1 MKFQIYLVV
10 TLLSLPFAVSACTG
24 SKVDNAQDSQAV
36 ADTDDGIEDITTSD
50 DAVGADVT
58 TRDADEADAAILD
71 TTHDADEADGEAPP
85 DGTALVQI
93 RMVSDGET
101 ISGSVTIELAP
112 VGRVERLVDYVTL
125 KINGEIV
132 FTDTKLPTRLVLD
145 TTKWETNR
153 LTFLAEA
160 QDVVER
166 GSHEIALHTNNPQ
179 IKFTEVTP
187 RTTSVKNG
195 DIISLVVRIDAPND
209 VDLTADFSAL
219 DSEFNPLQPYTF
231 TVGGGEYT
239 LTYVVNHANTRPD
252 GVYAIPLKAKLGLL
266 DVQYTLFSLR
276 LQNKP
281 VIPVTVTNGIFVNAP
296 PPATDPAW
304 VSAAPIVTATNS
316 TIVTGGTSVIS
327 TTVNGQLPNTDIVGV
342 ILSLDGHNGYYQ
354 VPVDRESPPPNG
366 LVEATLHL
374 RQFGENEAV
383 PIDLQFGIA
392 LRDGRGRISPYQP
405 LIYRVIKVGG
415 GDLQFTLAWDTIADL
430 DMHIVDPYNC
440 EIYYGRR
447 TCTQSGGRLD
457 LDANIGCSSGPQTE
471 NVFWPEG
478 GAPPGTYVAKINR
491 FSDSCCQSTCSEGH
505 NYTMTINY
513 CGRTEVY
520 EGRIPYG
527 QSTTS
532 SGAGSN
538 NGIIIATIDNQNCGR
553 RAQGRVRYQDR
564 DFDQTGFGAYRWRSV
579 EGAFVELRELG
590 TNAVLGTS
598 VTDTNGDYLIPF
610 SMSIAG
616 YVVAVMTRTDEAE
629 GLRNIKLYDHP
640 EFKRIYEVTSA
651 PVIFVDNDDDAITR
665 DIDITVNKA
674 AGAFN
679 IFDVLRQSYD
689 QVRLATGRD
698 LGELRG
704 FWATGADA
712 TDTIYCSTYL
722 YNNGVCTEVG
732 SVSVQGKDTDRDEY
746 DDMVIAREFFK
757 FALNQLAKD
766 SHPGEEADG
775 RRDDPRRSWT
785 EGVATYFA
793 ADLLGSRYYVDSRPH
808 AVYIV
813 DDLEDMQSPFSVKT
827 ADNLVSR
834 YLVMSVLWDLSDS
847 DNEDQDEVDRMRNAI
862 YDVLFTHFHEA
873 NLGDRGPEGV
883 DLTDFLDGWLCEGWG
898 MSDALVRLLDYYE
911 YNYDFA
917 GPSGCWTP

>member
-1 MKFQIYLVV
+1 MNFRTYLVV
-10 TLLSLPFAVSACTG
+10 TLLSLPLAISACSG
-24 SKVDNAQDSQAV
+24 SGVDIARDSQAV
-36 ADTDDGIEDITTSD
+36 ADTDDGVEDGTPTDD
-50 DAVGADVT
+50 DAVLADGAVLDTILDTGGADV
-58 TRDADEADAAILD
+58 EI
-71 TTHDADEADGEAPP
+71 PP
-85 DGTALVQI
+85 DGATLVQI

-101 ISGSVTIELAP
+101 VSGSVTIELAP
-112 VGRVERLVDYVTL
+112 VGRIERLVDYVTL
-125 KINGEIV
+125 KINGQIV
-132 FTDTKLPTRLVLD
+132 LTDTKLPTRLVLD
-145 TTKWETNR
+145 TTEWETNR
-153 LTFLAEA
+153 LNLVAEA
-160 QDVVER
+160 QDKFER
-166 GSHEIALHTNNPQ
+166 GSHEVGLRTNNPQ
-179 IKFTEVTP
+179 IRFTEVTP
-187 RTTSVKNG
+187 RTTSIKNG
-195 DIISLVVRIDAPND
+195 DVISVVIRIVAPND
-209 VDLTADFSAL
+209 VALTADFSAL
-219 DSEFNPLQPYTF
+219 DSEFDPAQSYSF
-231 TVGGGEYT
+231 AIGGGEYA
-239 LTYVVNHANTRPD
+239 LTYVVNRANTRRD
-252 GVYAIPLKAKLGLL
+252 GVYTIPLNAKLGPW

-276 LQNKP
+276 LQNKT
-281 VIPVTVTNGIFVNAP
+281 VIPVTITNGIFVNAT
-296 PPATDPAW
+296 PPAANPAW
-304 VSAAPIVTATNS
+304 PGAAPAVTATNG

-342 ILSLDGHNGYYQ
+342 ILSLDGHDGYYQ
-354 VPVDRESPPPNG
+354 VPVDRESPPLNG
-366 LVEATLHL
+366 IVEASLRL
-374 RQFGENEAV
+374 RQYGENEPV
-383 PIDLQFGIA
+383 PNRLHFRIA
-392 LRDGRGRISPYQP
+392 LRDGRGRISPYQA
-405 LIYRVIKVGG
+405 LTYNVIKVGG
-415 GDLQFTLAWDTIADL
+415 GDIQFTLAWDTIADL
-430 DMHIVDPYNC
+430 DIHIVDPYNC
-440 EIYYGRR
+440 EIYYGSR

-491 FSDSCCQSTCSEGH
+491 FSDSCCQSTCSGGH

-538 NGIIIATIDNQNCGR
+538 NGIIVATIDNRNCALT
-553 RAQGRVRYQDR
+553 AQGRVRYQDR
-564 DFDQTGFGAYRWRSV
+564 VFDQTGFGAYRWKSV

-590 TNAVLGTS
+590 TNVVLGTG
-598 VTDTNGDYLIPF
+598 VTDAKGDYLIPF
-610 SMSIAG
+610 STSAAG
-616 YVVAVMTRTDEAE
+616 YLVAVKTRTNEAD
-629 GLRNIKLYDHP
+629 GLRDIKLYDHP
-640 EFKRIYEVTSA
+640 KFKRIYEVTSA
-651 PVIFVDNDDDAITR
+651 PVILIGNDDDVIIQ
-665 DIDITVNKA
+665 DVDITVNRA

-679 IFDVLRQSYD
+679 IFDILRQSYD

-698 LGELRG
+698 LGELRA
-704 FWATGADA
+704 FWATGTDT